1 LALKSKTHSTL
12 IRRAKSWRVDGQAG
26 FFLAVQRWLN
36 DVEQIQKN
44 DDRDRNPYEP
54 QQNSTHGSL
63 LVLIAFVEPPAAGHG
78 SPRLAIYFCHI
89 GTHFRLI
96 RWRGVDGFWSL
107 LKAPDPQLNLETN
120 YELNYL
126 SGWTGGRCP
135 LCAFPPGPALGLS
148 TSENHRTLI
157 DYWSKIMA
165 NVFSDAAS
173 DISVEIGNPTNY
185 VDWGAIA
192 AGVFVSLAVTSV
204 FLAFG
209 SAIGLSMTSFQ
220 PSASAP
226 VIGVVIAAAL
236 WFLWVQVSSFMGGGY
251 VAGRMRR
258 RIGDAKAHEVE
269 MRDGAHGL
277 IVWAVNIV
285 IGAALAGFLTL
296 AGIGG
301 AIGVAAT
308 SDSGAMDYY
317 ADRLMRGDAAAGT
330 TAAPADTQSN
340 AQISRILTR
349 NVAARTFDET
359 DRAYVVREISTRTG
373 LAEADA
379 QKRLDDAVATLRAQ
393 AETARRY
400 AVLFAFLTA
409 ASFLVSGVAAWW
421 AATAGGKH
429 RDEGI
434 DHSHLSRWR

>member
-1 LALKSKTHSTL
+1 
-12 IRRAKSWRVDGQAG
+12 
-26 FFLAVQRWLN
+26 
-36 DVEQIQKN
+36 
-44 DDRDRNPYEP
+44 
-54 QQNSTHGSL
+54 
-63 LVLIAFVEPPAAGHG
+63 
-78 SPRLAIYFCHI
+78 
-89 GTHFRLI
+89 
-96 RWRGVDGFWSL
+96 
-107 LKAPDPQLNLETN
+107 
-120 YELNYL
+120 
-126 SGWTGGRCP
+126 
-135 LCAFPPGPALGLS
+135 
-148 TSENHRTLI
+148 
-157 DYWSKIMA
+157 MA

-173 DISVEIGNPTNY
+173 DISVEIGNPANY

-258 RIGDAKAHEVE
+258 RIGDAKTHEVE

-317 ADRLMRGDAAAGT
+317 ADRLMRSDAATGT

-340 AQISRILTR
+340 AQIGRILTR

-379 QKRLDDAVATLRAQ
+379 QKRLDDTVATLRAQ

-429 RDEGI
+429 RDEGV

>member
-1 LALKSKTHSTL
+1 
-12 IRRAKSWRVDGQAG
+12 
-26 FFLAVQRWLN
+26 
-36 DVEQIQKN
+36 
-44 DDRDRNPYEP
+44 
-54 QQNSTHGSL
+54 
-63 LVLIAFVEPPAAGHG
+63 
-78 SPRLAIYFCHI
+78 
-89 GTHFRLI
+89 
-96 RWRGVDGFWSL
+96 
-107 LKAPDPQLNLETN
+107 
-120 YELNYL
+120 
-126 SGWTGGRCP
+126 
-135 LCAFPPGPALGLS
+135 
-148 TSENHRTLI
+148 
-157 DYWSKIMA
+157 MA

-226 VIGVVIAAAL
+226 VIGLVIAAAL

-251 VAGRMRR
+251 VAGRLRR

-301 AIGVAAT
+301 VIGVAAT
-308 SDSGAMDYY
+308 ADLGAWTTTLTGSC
-317 ADRLMRGDAAAGT
+317 AAMRWR
-330 TAAPADTQSN
+330 APRQLADTQSN
-340 AQISRILTR
+340 AQIGRILTR

-359 DRAYVVREISTRTG
+359 DRAYVVREISSRTG

-379 QKRLDDAVATLRAQ
+379 QKRLDDTVAALKAQ

-429 RDEGI
+429 RDEGV